1 MDYEVLFEE
10 LMNSR
15 EKFSNNLAKETVDH
29 LSNGMNSA
37 WDKKVVKYVF
47 ASTRSRTELEN

>member
-1 MDYEVLFEE
+1 MLFEE